1 MTYRIVIAEDHNLL
15 RQGLRSMVSALPDF
29 TVVGEALDGK
39 EAVRLAVSLQPDV
52 ILMDLSM
59 PGMNGIEATLQ
70 IKQRLPNTRVL
81 ALTVYKTDE
90 YVREALRAGADGYVL
105 KDGAYEELVMALRCV
120 VSGKKFLSPD
130 VSGHVVTS
138 FLHRGSTPAKA
149 TPWDSLTARERSIL
163 KLIAEGRTNR
173 TAAAFLNVSP
183 KTVEKHRASLM
194 RKLGLRNVAELTLVA
209 LESGLI
215 EQPGTVRRLF
225 GGAQSDEGEPPGGP
239 STRQG
244 AASGLY
250 SQ

>member
-1 MTYRIVIAEDHNLL
+1 MTYRILIAEDHNLL
-15 RQGLRSMVSALPDF
+15 RQGLRSMVSALADF

-39 EAVRLAVSLQPDV
+39 EAVRLAISLQPDV
-52 ILMDLSM
+52 VLMDLSM
-59 PGMNGIEATLQ
+59 PGMNGIEATLH
-70 IKQRLPNTRVL
+70 IKQRLSNTRVL
-81 ALTVYKTDE
+81 ALTAYKTDE

-105 KDGAYEELVMALRCV
+105 KDGSYDELVMALRSV

-130 VSGHVVTS
+130 VSGHLVTS
-138 FLHRGSTPAKA
+138 FLHRSSAPAKA

-173 TAAAFLNVSP
+173 SAAAFLSVSP

-215 EQPGTVRRLF
+215 ERPGSVTRLF
-225 GGAQSDEGEPPGGP
+225 DEGKD
-239 STRQG
+239 SRRFD
-244 AASGLY
+244 AAGTTAAALPMS
-250 SQ
+250 S